1 VREQRSISAW
11 HLTQGKFCARLTVK
25 GLRVRCILDLRT
37 RLLIFLS
44 LAGLFVVFV
53 SAQEPPA
60 RYSDTVVVQDGQN
73 GPREGQNGSHPIFGK
88 ITAVH
93 GGTIELAGPNGQT
106 VTVKVTPQT
115 EFRKDRRPAKAS
127 DFKVGDIVMV
137 RGDQN
142 PDNTVTAK
150 TVGGRTAGAGGG
162 PGAAGGGGFFA
173 GGGTLG
179 KDYVMGQVKSIDPP
193 RLTILR
199 TDNVSQTLELTEET
213 TLRRGRESITMADI
227 QVGDHVVAHGAVQN
241 NVFVPKGVMVMG
253 PEQWQRMQDFMSQA
267 NGPTAKPATPATPA
281 PKP

>member
-1 VREQRSISAW
+1 
-11 HLTQGKFCARLTVK
+11 LN
-25 GLRVRCILDLRT
+25 LRT
-37 RLLIFLS
+37 CLLISLS
-44 LAGLFVVFV
+44 LGAFLPILV
-53 SAQEPPA
+53 SAQDAPA
-60 RYSDTVVVQDGQN
+60 RSDSVIVQDGQN
-73 GPREGQNGSHPIFGK
+73 AGHDAQNGPHPIFGK
-88 ITAVH
+88 ITAIH
-93 GGTIELAGPNGQT
+93 NGTIELSGPNGQA

-115 EFRKDRRPAKAS
+115 EFRKDRQPAKVG

-150 TVGGRTAGAGGG
+150 IIGGRTAGSGGG
-162 PGAAGGGGFFA
+162 PAAGGGGLFA
-173 GGGTLG
+173 AGGTLG
-179 KDYVMGQVKSIDPP
+179 KDYVMGQVKAIDPP

-199 TDNVSQTLELTEET
+199 TDNVTQTLELTEDT

-267 NGPTAKPATPATPA
+267 NGSPGKPANSTTPA